1 MKTANLHSK
10 PASAL
15 VTSSRQTLALVDSTE
30 VTNRLPDKLYHLQK
44 GTLLMLQDPPIP
56 LFPNVPPREANYPC
70 RLQLLFP
77 NVPPREANYPCH
89 LQLLLFGPCLAASS
103 KPTLNISF
111 LEWSSCWMNMENL
124 YNPIPDGL

>member
-10 PASAL
+10 PASTLLANS
-15 VTSSRQTLALVDSTE
+15 TQTLALVDSSE
-30 VTNRLPDKLYHLQK
+30 VTNRLPDKLYHLQQ
-44 GTLLMLQDPPIP
+44 GTLLMLKDPPI
-56 LFPNVPPREANYPC
+56 
-70 RLQLLFP
+70 LLFP
-77 NVPPREANYPCH
+77 NVPPKEANYPCC

>member
-30 VTNRLPDKLYHLQK
+30 VT
-44 GTLLMLQDPPIP
+44 P